1 MRPQRTFPTAQQ
13 DEMLCPLHMPLLR
26 HMCMIA
32 AFHQLAVFALLLIV
46 YGWSKTAQSLPET
59 WQTATPD

>member
-1 MRPQRTFPTAQQ
+1 MRPQRTFPTAQH
-13 DEMLCPLHMPLLR
+13 ELFCPLHMPLLR

-32 AFHQLAVFALLLIV
+32 VFHQPAVFSLLLIV

-59 WQTATPD
+59 WQTATLD